1 MITINWY
8 DVKINGAY
16 GVNLQTD
23 IIVYDEHFNKIQEI
37 VNLTYRDWPHIS
49 IEGGTWTDPSEIPTE
64 TDRLQASIDYL
75 DMQAESLEASDEA
88 NRADI
93 DYCLMMLDDGATDE
107 QLDDTT
113 TEETDGT
120 ATDDQLDHTTTEEPE
135 TTVTDG
141 DTTDEQL
148 G

>member
-1 MITINWY
+1 MIRIYWY
-8 DVKINGAY
+8 TYRFECAF
-16 GVNLQTD
+16 GVVVND
-23 IIVYDEHFNKIQEI
+23 SIILYDENYIETNRI

-64 TDRLQASIDYL
+64 TDRLQANIDYL
-75 DMQAESLEASDEA
+75 DMQAESLQASDEA

-113 TEETDGT
+113 
-120 ATDDQLDHTTTEEPE
+120 ATDNTTTEE
-135 TTVTDG
+135 TTEPLTDG

-148 G
+148 S

>member
-1 MITINWY
+1 MITIYWSKNTFDCEYAVQKLSSILMY
-8 DVKINGAY
+8 DSN
-16 GVNLQTD
+16 
-23 IIVYDEHFNKIQEI
+23 F
-37 VNLTYRDWPHIS
+37 NLTNEIDNIYGKEWQLIS

-75 DMQAESLEASDEA
+75 DMQSESLEASDEA

-107 QLDDTT
+107 HLDDTT
-113 TEETDGT
+113 L
-120 ATDDQLDHTTTEEPE
+120 TDDQLDSPTTEE
-135 TTVTDG
+135 TTDPLTDG

>member
-1 MITINWY
+1 MVKFCWY
-8 DVKINGAY
+8 NEIFVAEYAVNFGSDVF
-16 GVNLQTD
+16 L
-23 IIVYDEHFNKIQEI
+23 YDENYNLIRHIQ
-37 VNLTYRDWPHIS
+37 NLTYRDADHVS
-49 IEGGTWTDPSEIPTE
+49 LEGTWTDPSEIPTE

-93 DYCLMMLDDGATDE
+93 DYCLMMLDDGVTEE
-107 QLDDTT
+107 QLDGTT
-113 TEETDGT
+113 TEETDT
-120 ATDDQLDHTTTEEPE
+120 TVTDEQLNNTTTEETDEPL
-135 TTVTDG
+135 TDG

>member
-1 MITINWY
+1 MIILRWY
-8 DVKINGAY
+8 DEQFAANFA
-16 GVNLQTD
+16 VNNVENIILYNENYIETD
-23 IIVYDEHFNKIQEI
+23 RII
-37 VNLTYRDWPHIS
+37 NLTYRDWPHIS

-107 QLDDTT
+107 QLDGTT
-113 TEETDGT
+113 TEETGT
-120 ATDDQLDHTTTEEPE
+120 TVADEQLDNTTTETTDEPI
-135 TTVTDG
+135 TDG

>member
-1 MITINWY
+1 MITIHWSENVFDCEYAVQKLSSILMY
-8 DVKINGAY
+8 DS
-16 GVNLQTD
+16 
-23 IIVYDEHFNKIQEI
+23 EF
-37 VNLTYRDWPHIS
+37 NLTNEIDNIYGKEWQLIS

-113 TEETDGT
+113 TEETDT
-120 ATDDQLDHTTTEEPE
+120 VVTDSTTDD
-135 TTVTDG
+135 G
-141 DTTDEQL
+141 ATDEQL

>member
-1 MITINWY
+1 MITIHWSENVFDCEYAVQKLSSILMY
-8 DVKINGAY
+8 DS
-16 GVNLQTD
+16 D
-23 IIVYDEHFNKIQEI
+23 F
-37 VNLTYRDWPHIS
+37 NLTNEIDNIYGKEWQIIS

-93 DYCLMMLDDGATDE
+93 DYCLMMLDDGATDDTVTE
-107 QLDDTT
+107 EPDTTVTDNTT
-113 TEETDGT
+113 TETTD
-120 ATDDQLDHTTTEEPE
+120 EPL
-135 TTVTDG
+135 TDG

>member
-1 MITINWY
+1 MITIHWSENIFNCEYAVQKLSSILMY
-8 DVKINGAY
+8 DS
-16 GVNLQTD
+16 D
-23 IIVYDEHFNKIQEI
+23 F
-37 VNLTYRDWPHIS
+37 NLTNEIDNIYGKEWQIIS

-113 TEETDGT
+113 TEETG
-120 ATDDQLDHTTTEEPE
+120 
-135 TTVTDG
+135 TTVTDEPTTDSTTDDG

>member
-1 MITINWY
+1 MITIYWSKNTFDCEYAVQKLSSILMY
-8 DVKINGAY
+8 DS
-16 GVNLQTD
+16 
-23 IIVYDEHFNKIQEI
+23 EF
-37 VNLTYRDWPHIS
+37 NLTNEIDNIYGKEWQLIS

-93 DYCLMMLDDGATDE
+93 DYCLMMLDDGV
-107 QLDDTT
+107 
-113 TEETDGT
+113 TEET
-120 ATDDQLDHTTTEEPE
+120 TEPR
-135 TTVTDG
+135 TDG